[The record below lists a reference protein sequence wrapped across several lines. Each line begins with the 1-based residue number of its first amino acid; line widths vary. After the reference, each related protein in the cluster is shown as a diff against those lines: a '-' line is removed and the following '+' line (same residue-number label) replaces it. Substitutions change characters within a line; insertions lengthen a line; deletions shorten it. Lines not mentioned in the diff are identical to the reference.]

1 MAPGLFE
8 LRTNNYLRRQSN
20 NPAMRD
26 PTKLAQGK
34 RRQLGRN
41 QTKLSRE
48 IMPD

>member
-1 MAPGLFE
+1 L
-8 LRTNNYLRRQSN
+8 LRGFDENKPNYLRRRNN